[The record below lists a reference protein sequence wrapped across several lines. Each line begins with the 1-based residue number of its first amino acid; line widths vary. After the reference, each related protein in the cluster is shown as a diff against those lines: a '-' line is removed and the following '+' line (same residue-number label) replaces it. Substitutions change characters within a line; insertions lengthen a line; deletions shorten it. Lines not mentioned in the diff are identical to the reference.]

1 MPIEETYDKFDSKW
15 EITTSLFTLSN
26 TDPRIGV
33 VSSMF
38 AYVIGQNFELGW
50 LIMYRNGKNW
60 AWLEDNRAIV
70 VADNLRLEHNQG
82 LREREVLDN
91 GNVFEQIDI
100 SFSPEQTLAF
110 VNSNEIPAVRVD
122 GTVFEF
128 PKNYIDE
135 VKEALKVAET
145 KRTS

>member
-1 MPIEETYDKFDSKW
+1 
-15 EITTSLFTLSN
+15 
-26 TDPRIGV
+26 
-33 VSSMF
+33 
-38 AYVIGQNFELGW
+38 
-50 LIMYRNGKNW
+50 
-60 AWLEDNRAIV
+60 
-70 VADNLRLEHNQG
+70 VADNLRIEHNQG

-110 VNSNEIPAVRVD
+110 VNSNDTPAVRVD
-122 GTVFEF
+122 GAVFEF

-135 VKEALKVAET
+135 LREALKVAET